1 MVSYLLLL
9 FVDCVVMSPRSSCQF
24 EVTEESIATATL
36 HHHLQ
41 QQQQVKKTCAKKI
54 N

>member
-9 FVDCVVMSPRSSCQF
+9 FVDCVVTSPRSSCQF

-41 QQQQVKKTCAKKI
+41 QQQVKKTCAKKI